1 MQEIATSPHSPSAES
16 GSSMQAILEQARKL
30 VAVRLTVINRFVE
43 PLQTRISVVKRVT
56 SGTITVK
63 RTATRKLSPVDKA
76 QLIIEIASSMK
87 EVLDSTVSEK
97 PPQFIGIWAGLDL
110 TDADIAEARQ
120 EMWGNFPREDI

>member
-1 MQEIATSPHSPSAES
+1 
-16 GSSMQAILEQARKL
+16 MQAILEQARKL

-97 PPQFIGIWAGLDL
+97 PPQFIGIWAGLNL